1 MVGVGGTTVGEGV
14 NQRHDWW
21 GRGRGQRERQR
32 RSRSSTVASMAR
44 DEAMGDD
51 EGGGGGAREVE
62 YV

>member
-1 MVGVGGTTVGEGV
+1 MVGVGGATVGAGLKP
-14 NQRHDWW
+14 RHDGW

-62 YV
+62 CV